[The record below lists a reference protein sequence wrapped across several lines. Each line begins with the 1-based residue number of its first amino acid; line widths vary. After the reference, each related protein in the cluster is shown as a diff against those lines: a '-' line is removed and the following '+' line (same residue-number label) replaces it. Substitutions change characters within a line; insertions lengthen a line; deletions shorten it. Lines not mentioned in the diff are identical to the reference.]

1 MNSDVE
7 TVLFLDQ
14 MQKEEQ
20 LDTTQSTTIIRLR
33 AEKVNEIDKTNV
45 IDNTLENNKTKKHNG
60 ILYQSF

>member
-45 IDNTLENNKTKKHNG
+45 IDNTLENN
-60 ILYQSF
+60 